1 MQQLEQKLKEIKTI
15 AFITDQGLSSGK
27 LVTVQL
33 ERIFGKDIQVKVI
46 NENQIQLND
55 IDQFD
60 LVVSTIKVIDYLIK
74 LFM

>member
-1 MQQLEQKLKEIKTI
+1 M
-15 AFITDQGLSSGK
+15 
-27 LVTVQL
+27 QL